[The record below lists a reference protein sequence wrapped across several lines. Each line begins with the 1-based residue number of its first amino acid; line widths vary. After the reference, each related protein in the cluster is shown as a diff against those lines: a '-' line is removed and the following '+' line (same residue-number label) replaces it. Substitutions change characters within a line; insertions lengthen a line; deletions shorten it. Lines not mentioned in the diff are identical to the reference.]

1 MTAQI
6 ASATE
11 EQSVV
16 SGEINQNVSVVSNAA
31 SETAEGSRSISD
43 SARELNTLALELDT
57 LAKNFKL

>member
-11 EQSVV
+11 QQSVV
-16 SGEINQNVSVVSNAA
+16 SGEINQNVAAVSDAA
-31 SETAEGSRSISD
+31 AETAEGSRSISA
-43 SARELNTLALELDT
+43 SAGELNTLAQDLDT